1 MCQKNDIAVGYTYS
15 EEGERENRE
24 SEKEGEREPKNVR
37 FLEGMVPQFYYDI
50 YIYIYIVVEL
60 RYNEY
65 LSAIYNEY
73 LRVPIFV
80 GFSSKR
86 KIFYKPC
93 TYI

>member
-50 YIYIYIVVEL
+50 YIYIYI
-60 RYNEY
+60 
-65 LSAIYNEY
+65 S
-73 LRVPIFV
+73 
-80 GFSSKR
+80 
-86 KIFYKPC
+86 
-93 TYI
+93 